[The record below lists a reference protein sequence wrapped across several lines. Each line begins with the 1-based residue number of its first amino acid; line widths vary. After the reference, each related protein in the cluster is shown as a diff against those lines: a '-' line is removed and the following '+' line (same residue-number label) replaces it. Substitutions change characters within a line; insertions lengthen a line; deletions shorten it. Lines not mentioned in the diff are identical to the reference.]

1 MRQLVVACALTATFL
16 LVPTLPAAADEQDDA
31 FAACVKEL
39 AGHEGISRN
48 LLKNFRI
55 NKFGNGFEVTG
66 QDENG
71 QSVSCKTNGTRV
83 THVSVG

>member
-1 MRQLVVACALTATFL
+1 MRQLVVACALTAIFSL
-16 LVPTLPAAADEQDDA
+16 MPTLPAAADEQDDA

-39 AGHEGISRN
+39 ASHEGISRN
-48 LLKNFRI
+48 LLKSFRI

-71 QSVSCKTNGTRV
+71 QSVSCKTKGTRV
-83 THVSVG
+83 THVQVG